1 MVTLIAIAATA
12 IFIIGEE
19 TLLLLP
25 LEEISFLEIKNA
37 RFKCLYLF
45 FGIQKYIFL
54 GAYTFFWDI
63 ILIFCINKI
72 LWVMKLTN
80 ENILILK
87 HLTNENHGKTIILR
101 HGEQHIIKD
110 FGVFMKKIFF
120 VLILS
125 MLIFSCKTAQQKS
138 VVADNVLSFSK
149 SKTTIKNK
157 PAVVSNPQSLVFG
170 TGADNFAGFSKFIKN
185 KRVGVVT
192 NQSGLLQNNLH
203 LVDYLLDK
211 KINVTKIFAPEHG
224 FRGTADAGEM
234 VVDGKDLKTGLPIL
248 SLYGD
253 NRKPKIEQLQD
264 VDVIVFDLQDVGAR
278 FYTYIS
284 TLHNVMEAC
293 AENNVPMIVLD
304 RPNPN
309 GSIVDGPILEKEF
322 SSFVGMHTIPVLHGM
337 TMGEYA
343 QMINGEKWLKN
354 GVVCDLQVVA
364 CNVYRRDMVYDLK
377 VKPSP
382 NLPNAQAINLYA
394 SLCFFEGTNVSVG
407 RGTDSQFQIY
417 GSPFLPNIDFCFVP
431 LPNEGAKDPMH
442 NGKDCF
448 GEDLSKIQP
457 LKQLELKWL
466 LKAYHETCDQSKFFN
481 PFFNKLAG
489 GKKLQKQIEQ
499 GLLEESIRSTWQDG
513 LVNFKAMRKKYLIY
527 AE

>member
-1 MVTLIAIAATA
+1 
-12 IFIIGEE
+12 
-19 TLLLLP
+19 
-25 LEEISFLEIKNA
+25 
-37 RFKCLYLF
+37 
-45 FGIQKYIFL
+45 
-54 GAYTFFWDI
+54 
-63 ILIFCINKI
+63 
-72 LWVMKLTN
+72 MKLAN
-80 ENILILK
+80 ENILILEQALDK
-87 HLTNENHGKTIILR
+87 QHGTGIIFGDEKR
-101 HGEQHIIKD
+101 HITED
-110 FGVFMKKIFF
+110 LAFFMKKILF
-120 VLILS
+120 VFILS
-125 MLIFSCKTAQQKS
+125 ILIFSCKSVQQKL
-138 VVADNVLSFSK
+138 VVAEKYSSFSK

-157 PAVVSNPQSLVFG
+157 PAVVSDPQSLVFG

-185 KRVGVVT
+185 KRVGIVT

-211 KINVTKIFAPEHG
+211 KVNITKIFAPEHG

-234 VVDGKDLKTGLPIL
+234 IVDGKDLKTGLPIL

-253 NRKPKIEQLQD
+253 NRKPKTEQLQD
-264 VDVIVFDLQDVGAR
+264 VDVIIFDLQDVGAR

-284 TLHNVMEAC
+284 TLHNVMESC
-293 AENNVPMIVLD
+293 AENNVPLIVLD

-309 GSIVDGPILEKEF
+309 GSIIDGPILEKEY

-354 GVVCDLQVVA
+354 GVVCDLQIVA

-382 NLPNAQAINLYA
+382 NLPNAHAINLYA

-407 RGTDSQFQIY
+407 RGTDAQFQIY
-417 GSPFLPNIDFCFVP
+417 GSPYLPNIDFCFVP

-448 GEDLSKIQP
+448 GEDLSKILP
-457 LKQLELKWL
+457 LQQLELKWL
-466 LKAYHETCDQSKFFN
+466 LKAYNETCDKSKFFN

-489 GKKLQKQIEQ
+489 GKKLHQQIEQ
-499 GLLEESIRSTWQDG
+499 GLTEDLIRATWQDG
-513 LVNFKAMRKKYLIY
+513 LVKFKAMRKKYLIY